1 MTFVGQAPSIIM
13 QGAIV
18 PSMGA
23 LIANGLMKHSEVA
36 VRVSVA
42 SCLCEVA
49 RITAPEP
56 PYKDE
61 IMKVFQELNFFKQKI
76 KLVMVI
82 IKWFVTPFYYRISS
96 SLI

>member
-1 MTFVGQAPSIIM
+1 M
-13 QGAIV
+13 QGALV

-23 LIANGLMKHSEVA
+23 LISDGLIKHLDMD

-42 SCLCEVA
+42 SCLSEVA

-61 IMKVFQELNFFKQKI
+61 IMKVFRVPRYLS
-76 KLVMVI
+76 VS
-82 IKWFVTPFYYRISS
+82 RC
-96 SLI
+96 

>member
-1 MTFVGQAPSIIM
+1 MGQAPSISM
-13 QGAIV
+13 QGALV

-23 LIANGLMKHSEVA
+23 LISDHLIKHPDLDVK
-36 VRVSVA
+36 VSVA

-61 IMKVFQELNFFKQKI
+61 IMKVFHEINYLN
-76 KLVMVI
+76 
-82 IKWFVTPFYYRISS
+82 PFIY
-96 SLI
+96 L

>member
-1 MTFVGQAPSIIM
+1 MSQAPSLKM
-13 QGAIV
+13 QGALV

-23 LIANGLMKHSEVA
+23 LISNELLKHSDVD
-36 VRVSVA
+36 VKVSVA

-61 IMKVFQELNFFKQKI
+61 IMKVLQESNPLTI
-76 KLVMVI
+76 PYV
-82 IKWFVTPFYYRISS
+82 
-96 SLI
+96 